1 MEKSSL
7 HLQHKA
13 PINSPVYSGFF
24 LCNTEVMSTT
34 RFCLIRHGET
44 SWNTERRLQ
53 GHTDT
58 PLNPRGQ
65 IQARQMAQ
73 ALKSTHLT
81 FDVLYSS
88 DLQRAA
94 DTANAIEQLFGVKA
108 TRDSAL
114 RERHFGA
121 LQGLSIEQ
129 APLAHPSIW
138 QAHLARE
145 LDHELAGGESIIQF
159 AKRVEGVIEKLR
171 MQHSGKTVLVVSHGG
186 TLDMM
191 YRIASKQ
198 SLGSERVV
206 SVPNASLNW
215 IVHND
220 QGWSVERWADTR
232 HLQDDSLENV
242 DL

>member
-1 MEKSSL
+1 
-7 HLQHKA
+7 
-13 PINSPVYSGFF
+13 
-24 LCNTEVMSTT
+24 MSTT

-44 SWNTERRLQ
+44 TWNTERRLQ

-58 PLNPRGQ
+58 PLNSRGE

-73 ALKSTHLT
+73 ALKNANLS
-81 FDVLYSS
+81 FDILYSS
-88 DLQRAA
+88 DLQRAVN
-94 DTANAIEQLFGVKA
+94 TANAIEQLFGVQA
-108 TRDSAL
+108 TIESAL
-114 RERHFGA
+114 RERHFGV

-129 APLAHPSIW
+129 APIAHPAIW
-138 QAHLARE
+138 QAHIARE
-145 LDHELAGGESIIQF
+145 LDHDLAGGESILQF
-159 AKRVEGVIEKLR
+159 AARVEGVIEKLR
-171 MQHSGKTVLVVSHGG
+171 MLHSGKTILLVSHGG

-198 SLGSERVV
+198 SLGSERIV

-232 HLQDDSLENV
+232 HLEDGALENV